1 MIRGQVAQALR
12 QRGQQAVTKR
22 VPGPCPQTPPTAPSR
37 NPVGQHSLGGAGAL
51 TKRCLLEGRA
61 GRGRRRRRRAGGAP
75 LASRSGCV
83 SSERS
88 RCWWLCR
95 GDGRRNTES
104 GPEPGGRRS
113 CGLLA
118 WAPRPCPGHSA
129 SSLEGPR
136 AMKSAG
142 TPTRT
147 RGKFGETEQQGR
159 LLGRARASPGTT
171 GRLGSGRAP
180 GRSQGSLSRPPG
192 RAGCALG
199 SRVPPMRAG
208 VSARASGSGG

>member
-37 NPVGQHSLGGAGAL
+37 NPAGQHSLGGAGAL

-88 RCWWLCR
+88 RCWWLRR

-104 GPEPGGRRS
+104 GPEPGGRHG

-147 RGKFGETEQQGR
+147 RGKFGGTAAGDSSGVPAPARGR
-159 LLGRARASPGTT
+159 RDGSAVAGRQVGPRAACHVPLGGPA
-171 GRLGSGRAP
+171 
-180 GRSQGSLSRPPG
+180 
-192 RAGCALG
+192 ALW
-199 SRVPPMRAG
+199 G
-208 VSARASGSGG
+208 VACHP